1 MGHTDEQSLNFNL
14 GDSELTRSILQH
26 NPKPGIREHALRQP
40 SALNESSLNS
50 SRFENA
56 LKNSQQMLEQAKL
69 ESLQMAEELRS
80 IEAQNPNQLDI
91 GLERFATEDLSRPD
105 RQH

>member
-1 MGHTDEQSLNFNL
+1 MGQTDEQSLNFNL

-26 NPKPGIREHALRQP
+26 NAMPSFREQALRQT
-40 SALNESSLNS
+40 SAVNESSLNS

-56 LKNSQQMLEQAKL
+56 LKNSQQMLEQAKM

-91 GLERFATEDLSRPD
+91 GLERFATEDLSRPN
-105 RQH
+105 RQ